1 MELHPI
7 HTLFGRVLAAWV
19 AVSGL
24 MAAEH
29 HGFVKFGGLPIPGAS
44 VTATMGD
51 KKVATTTDDNGRY
64 AFADLADGT
73 WTLEIEMLGF
83 ARLTKEVGI
92 ALDAPSPEW
101 NLTFLTMNA
110 ITSPPGA
117 PTAEATPAPV
127 APTTAAQATSA
138 KPPAAPAAPSPAT
151 ATQRSAAVGG
161 PGRAGRGQQAANGGR
176 PSLAQANNFQRLDV
190 NASAD
195 ATAINPAEGAISE
208 ASAADMSQSADA
220 AFVVNGSVSRGL
232 DMPQQNDWFGGP
244 GGRMGMDGMGG
255 PGGPGGPGGLMGMD
269 GMGGG
274 QGGDAMGGGRGGPG
288 GGPGGRGGGP
298 GGGGP
303 GAFGGGPGGFGGRG
317 GGGFGGGGPGGRG
330 GGPGGRGGDRA
341 QGRGPGGRAG
351 VASFG
356 NARRNPRAQYN
367 GNAAFTLDNSVW
379 DARSYSINGQD
390 TAKPAYAKA
399 RATIMFSGP
408 LKIPKLFD
416 NSKGTFTFN
425 YQLGRTRNGTTSTQT
440 MPTLLERTGD
450 FSQSIG
456 AQGPVT
462 IYDPLT
468 GSPFPGNVIPVNRIN
483 PASLGLLKYFP
494 APNGPG
500 YKYNFQTP
508 ITLVQNSDNVN
519 TRLSQ
524 TLTKKDRINGGLGYQ
539 GSNNTTPNIFNF
551 IDTGNGHS
559 WNANISWSHNFTT
572 RVISNLRY
580 TYSRATSLTSPFF
593 ANRDNVAADLGITGT
608 SQAPLNWGP
617 PTLSFT
623 NYAALSDGNSALTRN
638 QTSAVGESII
648 WVHGLHNMTFGGDFS
663 RRQNNRF
670 ADPNPRGT
678 FAFTGLTTSDIVNGV
693 AANGT
698 GFDFADFLL
707 GNPDTSAARYGNGN
721 LYYRTTAYDVYA
733 TDDWRMSQVLTIN
746 FGVRYDY
753 SSPISELFNRMVNLN
768 VAPGFASIV
777 PVLAG
782 QSGAYPGSL
791 VRPDRNNFSPR
802 IGFSWRPIPKK
813 SMVVRGGY
821 GIYYN
826 TQVYNTIANN
836 MAQQPPYSTTL
847 SIATNLANPLTL
859 QNGFIVPPGT
869 TYTNTYAVDP
879 NYRIGYA
886 QIWQLSVQQDLGHS
900 LVGTI
905 TYNGTKGT
913 RLDQSVL
920 PNSAPP
926 GARPLP
932 FPSGYI
938 YESANGNSIY
948 HGASFQLNRR
958 FRNGIS
964 FSSNYVYSKAI
975 DNAVQAQDFLDTS
988 AERARS
994 AGSRTHT
1001 ANFMWQYS
1009 TGVGRG
1015 GGTLVNGWKGALL
1028 KDWTV
1033 QNMITVA
1040 SGAWLTPIIG
1050 GNRST
1055 TTGTGITGSV
1065 RANATGLSVTDAPAG
1080 EPFNFAAFAAPAAG
1094 QWGNAGRDTI
1104 PGPMQFNLR
1113 GSISRVFRIGER
1125 RSADLQFA
1133 ATNAL
1138 NHVTF
1143 SGFNTTI
1150 GSNSLGLLTGPSAMR
1165 SITATLRFRF

>member
-1 MELHPI
+1 MALDPVQ
-7 HTLFGRVLAAWV
+7 TRLGRALAAWI

-29 HGFVKFGGLPIPGAS
+29 HGVVKSGGLPIPGAT

-51 KKVATTTDDNGRY
+51 KKVVTTTDDIGRY
-64 AFADLADGT
+64 AFPNLSDGT

-83 ARLTKEVGI
+83 AKLTREVGL

-101 NLTFLTMNA
+101 DLKFL
-110 ITSPPGA
+110 PPPA
-117 PTAEATPAPV
+117 MAAPAP
-127 APTTAAQATSA
+127 APANPTKSAPGTPVPAASA
-138 KPPAAPAAPSPAT
+138 AAAPAAR
-151 ATQRSAAVGG
+151 Q
-161 PGRAGRGQQAANGGR
+161 GRGARGQQAANGGR
-176 PSLAQANNFQRLDV
+176 PSLVQANNVQANNFQRVDV
-190 NASAD
+190 NAAAD
-195 ATAINPAEGAISE
+195 ANAIAGAEGALTDG
-208 ASAADMSQSADA
+208 AVADMSQSADA
-220 AFVVNGSVSRGL
+220 SFVVNGSVSRGL

-255 PGGPGGPGGLMGMD
+255 PGGMGMD
-269 GMGGG
+269 GIGG
-274 QGGDAMGGGRGGPG
+274 QPGGGDAMGGGRGGPG
-288 GGPGGRGGGP
+288 GGPGGGRGGP
-298 GGGGP
+298 GGGGAFAGAP
-303 GAFGGGPGGFGGRG
+303 GGFGGGGFGGRG
-317 GGGFGGGGPGGRG
+317 GPGGGGRGAGRG
-330 GGPGGRGGDRA
+330 GE
-341 QGRGPGGRAG
+341 GRGPGGGRPG

-356 NARRNPRAQYN
+356 NGRRNPRAQYN

-399 RATIMFSGP
+399 RASVMFGGP
-408 LKIPKLFD
+408 LKIPHLFD
-416 NSKGTFTFN
+416 NSKGSFTFN
-425 YQLGRTRNGTTSTQT
+425 YQLGRTRNGTTATQT
-440 MPTLLERTGD
+440 LPTLLERAGD

-468 GSPFPGNVIPVNRIN
+468 GSPFPGNVIPANRIN
-483 PASLGLLKYFP
+483 PASPGLLKFFP
-494 APNGPG
+494 SPNGPG

-508 ITLVQNSDNVN
+508 ITTVQNSNNIN
-519 TRLSQ
+519 TRLNQ

-551 IDTGNGHS
+551 IDTGNGHG
-559 WNANISWSHNFTT
+559 WNANIAWSHNFTT
-572 RVISNLRY
+572 RVINNLRY
-580 TYSRATSLTSPFF
+580 TYSRATALAAPFF
-593 ANRDNVAADLGITGT
+593 ANLENVAAELGITGT

-617 PTLSFT
+617 PSLSFT
-623 NYAALSDGNSALTRN
+623 NYASLTDGNSSLTRN

-648 WVHGLHNMTFGGDFS
+648 WVHGLHNLTFGGDFS

-678 FAFTGLTTSDIVNGV
+678 FAFTGLTTSNIVNGI
-693 AANGT
+693 AAAGT

-707 GNPDTSAARYGNGN
+707 GRQDTSAVRYGNGN
-721 LYYRTTAYDVYA
+721 LYYRTTAYDAYV
-733 TDDWRMSQVLTIN
+733 TDDWRMSQAFTLN

-753 SSPISELFNRMVNLN
+753 TSPISELFGRMVNLD
-768 VAPGFASIV
+768 VAPAFAAIA
-777 PVLAG
+777 PLLPG
-782 QSGAYPGSL
+782 QTGAYSGSVPNSL

-802 IGFSWRPIPKK
+802 IGFSWRPIPKH

-836 MAQQPPYSTTL
+836 MAQQPPFSTTL
-847 SIATNLANPLTL
+847 SIATDLTNPLTL
-859 QNGFIVPPGT
+859 QNGFIVPPGQI
-869 TYTNTYAVDP
+869 YTNTYAVDP

-886 QIWQLSVQQDLGHS
+886 QIWQLSVQNDLGHS

-938 YESANGNSIY
+938 YESSNGDSIY
-948 HGASFQLNRR
+948 HSASFQLNRR
-958 FRNGIS
+958 FRNGVS
-964 FSSNYVYSKAI
+964 FNANYVFSKAI

-1001 ANFMWQYS
+1001 GNFGWQYS

-1028 KDWTV
+1028 KDWTL
-1033 QNMITVA
+1033 QNNITVA
-1040 SGAWLTPIIG
+1040 SGAPLTAIIG

-1065 RANATGLSVTDAPAG
+1065 RANATGLSVSDAPPG
-1080 EPFNFAAFAAPAAG
+1080 EPFNFAAFVAPPAG
-1094 QWGNAGRDTI
+1094 QFGNAGRNTI
-1104 PGPMQFNLR
+1104 TGPMQFNLR
-1113 GSISRVFRIGER
+1113 GQISRVFRIGER

-1165 SITATLRFRF
+1165 SLTATLRFRF

>member
-1 MELHPI
+1 
-7 HTLFGRVLAAWV
+7 
-19 AVSGL
+19 
-24 MAAEH
+24 
-29 HGFVKFGGLPIPGAS
+29 
-44 VTATMGD
+44 
-51 KKVATTTDDNGRY
+51 
-64 AFADLADGT
+64 
-73 WTLEIEMLGF
+73 
-83 ARLTKEVGI
+83 
-92 ALDAPSPEW
+92 
-101 NLTFLTMNA
+101 
-110 ITSPPGA
+110 
-117 PTAEATPAPV
+117 
-127 APTTAAQATSA
+127 
-138 KPPAAPAAPSPAT
+138 
-151 ATQRSAAVGG
+151 
-161 PGRAGRGQQAANGGR
+161 
-176 PSLAQANNFQRLDV
+176 V
-190 NASAD
+190 N
-195 ATAINPAEGAISE
+195 
-208 ASAADMSQSADA
+208 
-220 AFVVNGSVSRGL
+220 
-232 DMPQQNDWFGGP
+232 
-244 GGRMGMDGMGG
+244 
-255 PGGPGGPGGLMGMD
+255 
-269 GMGGG
+269 
-274 QGGDAMGGGRGGPG
+274 
-288 GGPGGRGGGP
+288 
-298 GGGGP
+298 
-303 GAFGGGPGGFGGRG
+303 
-317 GGGFGGGGPGGRG
+317 
-330 GGPGGRGGDRA
+330 
-341 QGRGPGGRAG
+341 
-351 VASFG
+351 SFG
-356 NARRNPRAQYN
+356 NGRRNPRAQYN
-367 GNAAFTLDNSVW
+367 GNLAFTLDNSVW
-379 DARSYSINGQD
+379 DAQSYSINGQE

-399 RATIMFSGP
+399 RATILFGGP

-425 YQLGRTRNGTTSTQT
+425 YQLGRTRNGTTTTQT
-440 MPTLLERTGD
+440 VPTLLERTGD

-468 GSPFPGNVIPVNRIN
+468 GSPFPGNVIPGNRIN

-494 APNGPG
+494 TPNAPGF
-500 YKYNFQTP
+500 KYNFQTP
-508 ITLVQNSDNVN
+508 ITTVQNTDNLN

-539 GSNNTTPNIFNF
+539 GSNNTTPNIFDF

-559 WNANISWSHNFTT
+559 YNANIAWSHNFTT
-572 RVISNLRY
+572 RVINNLRY
-580 TYSRATSLTSPFF
+580 TYSRATALTSPFF

-608 SQAPLNWGP
+608 SQAPLNYGP
-617 PTLSFT
+617 PTLTFT
-623 NYAALSDGNSALTRN
+623 NYASLSDGNSAVTRN
-638 QTSAVGESII
+638 QTSALGDSVI

-663 RRQNNRF
+663 HRQNNRF

-678 FAFTGLTTSDIVNGV
+678 FAFTGLTTSNIVNGI

-721 LYYRTTAYDVYA
+721 LYFRTTAYDAYA
-733 TDDWRMSQVLTIN
+733 NDDWRISQVLTLT

-753 SSPISELFNRMVNLN
+753 TSPISELFNRIVNLN
-768 VAPGFASIV
+768 VAPGFAGIV

-782 QSGAYPGSL
+782 QSNTYPNSL

-802 IGFSWRPIPKK
+802 FGFSWKPIPKK

-859 QNGFIVPPGT
+859 QNGFILPPGT
-869 TYTNTYAVDP
+869 TFTNTYAVDP

-886 QIWQLSVQQDLGHS
+886 QIWQLAVQQDLGHS
-900 LVGTI
+900 LVGTV

-926 GARPLP
+926 GAQPLP

-938 YESANGNSIY
+938 YESSNGDSIY
-948 HGASFQLNRR
+948 HSGSFQLNRR
-958 FRNGIS
+958 FRNGVS
-964 FSSNYVYSKAI
+964 FNANYVYSKAI
-975 DNAVQAQDFLDTS
+975 DDAVQAQNFLAS
-988 AERARS
+988 WAERAVS
-994 AGSRTHT
+994 ATNRTHL
-1001 ANFMWQYS
+1001 ANFVWQYS

-1033 QNMITVA
+1033 TNMITVA
-1040 SGAWLTPIIG
+1040 SGLPLTPVIG

-1065 RANATGLSVTDAPAG
+1065 RADATGLPVTDAPAG
-1080 EPFNFAAFAAPAAG
+1080 EPFNFAAFAPPAAG
-1094 QWGNAGRDTI
+1094 QFGNAGRDTI
-1104 PGPMQFNLR
+1104 TGPALFSLR
-1113 GSISRVFRIGER
+1113 GSLSRVFRIGER
-1125 RSADLQFA
+1125 RSADLQLA

-1165 SITATLRFRF
+1165 DITMTLRFRF

>member
-1 MELHPI
+1 MALIPI
-7 HTLFGRVLAAWV
+7 HTRLGRVLAAWI

-29 HGFVKFGGLPIPGAS
+29 HGVVKSGGLPIPGAT

-51 KKVATTTDDNGRY
+51 KKLVTTTDDSGRY
-64 AFADLADGT
+64 AFPNLSDGT
-73 WTLEIEMLGF
+73 WTLEIAMLGF
-83 ARLTKEVGI
+83 AKLTREIGI

-101 NLTFLTMNA
+101 DLKFL
-110 ITSPPGA
+110 PPGA
-117 PTAEATPAPV
+117 KPTPAPTPPIV
-127 APTTAAQATSA
+127 PSTPATTAAVTPAKSVPATTA
-138 KPPAAPAAPSPAT
+138 RAATAPA
-151 ATQRSAAVGG
+151 Q
-161 PGRAGRGQQAANGGR
+161 GRGGR
-176 PSLAQANNFQRLDV
+176 PSLTQANNYQRVDV

-195 ATAINPAEGAISE
+195 ANAIAGAEGALTDT
-208 ASAADMSQSADA
+208 AAADMSQSADA

-244 GGRMGMDGMGG
+244 GGRLGIDGMGG
-255 PGGPGGPGGLMGMD
+255 IGID
-269 GMGGG
+269 GMGG
-274 QGGDAMGGGRGGPG
+274 DATGAGRGGPG
-288 GGPGGRGGGP
+288 GGRGALAG
-298 GGGGP
+298 
-303 GAFGGGPGGFGGRG
+303 G
-317 GGGFGGGGPGGRG
+317 GGGFGGGGFGGGGGGFGGRG
-330 GGPGGRGGDRA
+330 GAGGGGRGPGRGG
-341 QGRGPGGRAG
+341 QGRGPGGARPG

-356 NARRNPRAQYN
+356 NGRRNPRAQYN

-379 DARSYSINGQD
+379 DARSYSVNGQD
-390 TAKPAYAKA
+390 TAKPGYAKA
-399 RATIMFSGP
+399 RASVMFGGP
-408 LKIPKLFD
+408 LKIPHLFD

-425 YQLGRTRNGTTSTQT
+425 YQLGRTRSGTTSTQT

-462 IYDPLT
+462 IYDPGDET
-468 GSPFPGNVIPVNRIN
+468 GRNPGKGSPFPGNLIPADRIN
-483 PASLGLLKYFP
+483 SASLGLLKFFP
-494 APNGPG
+494 APNAPG
-500 YKYNFQTP
+500 FKNNFQTP
-508 ITLVQNSDNVN
+508 ITTVQNSDNVN

-559 WNANISWSHNFTT
+559 WNANIAWGHNFTT
-572 RVISNLRY
+572 RVINNLRY
-580 TYSRATSLTSPFF
+580 TYSRATALASPFF
-593 ANRDNVAADLGITGT
+593 ANRGENVAEELGITGT
-608 SQAPLNWGP
+608 SQAPLNFGP

-623 NYAALSDGNSALTRN
+623 NYASLTDGNSSLTRN
-638 QTSAVGESII
+638 QTSAVGDSVI
-648 WVHGLHNMTFGGDFS
+648 WIHGQHNMTFGGDFS
-663 RRQNNRF
+663 RRQNNRL
-670 ADPNPRGT
+670 ADPNPRGA
-678 FAFTGLTTSDIVNGV
+678 FVFTGLTTSNIVNGI
-693 AANGT
+693 AAAGT

-707 GNPDTSAARYGNGN
+707 GAPDTSALRFGLNGT
-721 LYYRTTAYDVYA
+721 LYYRTTAYDAYVN
-733 TDDWRMSQVLTIN
+733 DDWRISPKFTLN

-753 SSPISELFNRMVNLN
+753 TSPISELFGRMVNLD
-768 VAPGFASIV
+768 VAPGFAAIAQLEPGQTGTYSGSV
-777 PVLAG
+777 PN
-782 QSGAYPGSL
+782 SL

-802 IGFSWRPIPKK
+802 IGVSWRPIAKH
-813 SMVVRGGY
+813 SMVVRAGY

-836 MAQQPPYSTTL
+836 MAQQPPFSISSST
-847 SIATNLANPLTL
+847 ATNPADPLTL
-859 QNGFIVPPGT
+859 QNGFRTNI
-869 TYTNTYAVDP
+869 NTYAVDP

-886 QIWQLSVQQDLGHS
+886 QIWQLSVQNDLGHS

-913 RLDQSVL
+913 RLDQSIL

-926 GARPLP
+926 GAPPIP

-938 YESANGNSIY
+938 YESSNGDSIY
-948 HGASFQLNRR
+948 HSATFQLNRR
-958 FRNGIS
+958 FRNGVS
-964 FSSNYVYSKAI
+964 FNAQYIYSKAI

-994 AGSRTHT
+994 AGSRIHT

-1033 QNMITVA
+1033 TNMITVA
-1040 SGAWLTPIIG
+1040 SGAPLTAIIG
-1050 GNRST
+1050 GNRSI

-1065 RANATGLSVTDAPAG
+1065 RADATGLSVSDAPAG

-1094 QWGNAGRDTI
+1094 QFGNAGRDTI
-1104 PGPMQFNLR
+1104 TGPMQFNLR
-1113 GSISRVFRIGER
+1113 GQISRVFRIGER

-1138 NHVTF
+1138 NHVTY
-1143 SGFNTTI
+1143 SGFNTTV
-1150 GSNSLGLLTGPSAMR
+1150 GANSLGLLTGPSAMR
-1165 SITATLRFRF
+1165 SLTATLRFRF

>member
-7 HTLFGRVLAAWV
+7 HTLFGRVLAAWLL
-19 AVSGL
+19 VSGL

-29 HGFVKFGGLPIPGAS
+29 HGVVKFGGLPIPGAS

-64 AFADLADGT
+64 GFADLADGT
-73 WTLEIEMLGF
+73 WKLEIEMLGF
-83 ARLTKEVGI
+83 EKLTTEIGV

-101 NLTFLTMNA
+101 ELKFLPMSA
-110 ITSPPGA
+110 ITA
-117 PTAEATPAPV
+117 PAPAPTTAAAAPATTPATPQTTAEATPAKPSP
-127 APTTAAQATSA
+127 APATTTPTT
-138 KPPAAPAAPSPAT
+138 PAAPASGN
-151 ATQRSAAVGG
+151 ATQRSATTPGG
-161 PGRAGRGQQAANGGR
+161 QGRGGRGQQGAANGGR
-176 PSLAQANNFQRLDV
+176 PSLLAGNNFQRVDV
-190 NASAD
+190 NAAAD
-195 ATAINPAEGAISE
+195 ASALNGADGAITD
-208 ASAADMSQSADA
+208 ASAADMSQSADPSLMI
-220 AFVVNGSVSRGL
+220 NGSVSRGL

-255 PGGPGGPGGLMGMD
+255 PGGPGGMGMD
-269 GMGGG
+269 SIGGTP
-274 QGGDAMGGGRGGPG
+274 GGDAGGRGGRGGPG
-288 GGPGGRGGGP
+288 GGPGG
-298 GGGGP
+298 
-303 GAFGGGPGGFGGRG
+303 FGGGPGGFGGRG
-317 GGGFGGGGPGGRG
+317 GPGGGFGGGPGGRG
-330 GGPGGRGGDRA
+330 GPGRGGDRA
-341 QGRGPGGRAG
+341 QNGRGGRPG
-351 VASFG
+351 VNSFG
-356 NARRNPRAQYN
+356 NGRRNPRAQYN

-379 DARSYSINGQD
+379 DARAYSINGQD

-399 RATIMFSGP
+399 RATVMFGGP
-408 LKIPKLFD
+408 LKIPKLFE
-416 NSKGTFTFN
+416 NSKGMFTFN
-425 YQLGRTRNGTTSTQT
+425 YQLSRTRNGTTSTAT
-440 MPTLLERTGD
+440 VPTLLERTGD

-462 IYDPLT
+462 AYDPTT
-468 GSPFPGNVIPVNRIN
+468 GNPFPGNVIPQNRIN
-483 PASLGLLKYFP
+483 SASLGLLKYFP

-500 YKYNFQTP
+500 YKYNFQTA
-508 ITLVQNSDNVN
+508 ITSIQNSDNIN
-519 TRLSQ
+519 TRLNQ

-539 GSNNTTPNIFNF
+539 GSNSNNTNPNIFNF

-559 WNANISWSHNFTT
+559 WNANIAWSHNFTT
-572 RVISNLRY
+572 KVINNLRY

-593 ANRDNVAADLGITGT
+593 ANRENVAADLGITGT

-623 NYAALSDGNSALTRN
+623 NYTPLSDGNSALTRN
-638 QTSAVGESII
+638 QTSSTGDSVIFI
-648 WVHGLHNMTFGGDFS
+648 HGLHNMTFGGDFS

-707 GNPDTSAARYGNGN
+707 GRQDTSAVRFGNGN

-733 TDDWRMSQVLTIN
+733 NDDWRLSQVLTLN
-746 FGVRYDY
+746 FGIRYDY
-753 SSPISELFNRMVNLN
+753 TSPISELYNRMVNLD
-768 VAPGFASIV
+768 VAAGYASIA

-782 QSGAYPGSL
+782 QSSAFPNTL

-802 IGFSWRPIPKK
+802 FGFSWRPIPKK

-821 GIYYN
+821 GMYYN

-836 MAQQPPYSTTL
+836 MAQQPPLSNTL

-859 QNGFIVPPGT
+859 QNGFIVPPNQ
-869 TYTNTYAVDP
+869 TYSNTYAVDP

-886 QIWQLSVQQDLGHS
+886 QIWQLAVQQDLGHS
-900 LVGTI
+900 LVGTV

-926 GARPLP
+926 GAKPLP

-938 YESANGNSIY
+938 YESSNGNSIY
-948 HGASFQLNRR
+948 QSLNFNLNRR
-958 FRNGIS
+958 FRNGVS
-964 FSSNYVYSKAI
+964 FNAQYIYAKAI
-975 DNAVQAQDFLDTS
+975 DNAVQAQNFLTTS
-988 AERARS
+988 AERAVS
-994 AGSRTHT
+994 ATSRKNT
-1001 ANFMWQYS
+1001 ANFTWQYS
-1009 TGVGRG
+1009 TGVSRG

-1040 SGAWLTPIIG
+1040 SGLPLTPIIG

-1065 RANATGLSVTDAPAG
+1065 RADATGLSVNDAPAG
-1080 EPFNFAAFAAPAAG
+1080 EPFNFAAFTAPAAG

-1104 PGPMQFNLR
+1104 TGPMLFSLR

-1143 SGFNTTI
+1143 SSFNTTI
-1150 GSNSLGLLTGPSAMR
+1150 GSNNLGLLSSPSAMR
-1165 SITATLRFRF
+1165 SLTASLRFRF